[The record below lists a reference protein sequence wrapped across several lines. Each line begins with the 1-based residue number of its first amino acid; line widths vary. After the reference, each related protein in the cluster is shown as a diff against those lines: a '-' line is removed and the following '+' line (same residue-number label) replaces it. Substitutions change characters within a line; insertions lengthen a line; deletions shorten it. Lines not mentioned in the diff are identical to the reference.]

1 VVYYE
6 ASSKTEGAVTA
17 YLKALKTERCVRCPR
32 TNSAPL
38 LGSRLMGKRRADDI
52 SGNGLSK
59 LFLTIAEAERD
70 RDQGAHHAVEA

>member
-1 VVYYE
+1 M
-6 ASSKTEGAVTA
+6 
-17 YLKALKTERCVRCPR
+17 RRIIPI
-32 TNSAPL
+32 